1 VRDTK
6 TGKNVPNEHKVNIP
20 NGHKISQLTVKYSQ
34 MAIKYNNVSS
44 ISGTP
49 KFTQIWI
56 FGLKRNHLA
65 TLKRSFVVLI
75 SERSS
80 GLNMDVLMPRPNP
93 TTSEF
98 TTATQAL

>member
-1 VRDTK
+1 
-6 TGKNVPNEHKVNIP
+6 
-20 NGHKISQLTVKYSQ
+20 
-34 MAIKYNNVSS
+34 
-44 ISGTP
+44 
-49 KFTQIWI
+49 
-56 FGLKRNHLA
+56 
-65 TLKRSFVVLI
+65 LI